1 MGNYLDAR
9 YIDIHKESASP
20 DQRDVIKKKV
30 FILDV
35 TSHKKCTIFPQ
46 LLKICNNVNYIEGR
60 PFPPFLP
67 PSFIFFLC
75 HTSKQIC
82 IVMPLPFPQILS
94 LVLEEKNVNVSPP
107 HHTTSSPP
115 LSIFFNDCKQN
126 KASLLCTNKII
137 IRVCQLLCPLPCICL
152 FLMMTHCDTKV
163 GSKNYLCLKVLTIK
177 C

>member
-20 DQRDVIKKKV
+20 PDQQRDVIKKS

-67 PSFIFFLC
+67 PSFIFLC

-94 LVLEEKNVNVSPP
+94 LVLEKKCLTTPP
-107 HHTTSSPP
+107 YHVFSS
-115 LSIFFNDCKQN
+115 SQHFFNDCKQN

-137 IRVCQLLCPLPCICL
+137 IRVCQLLCPQPCICL
-152 FLMMTHCDTKV
+152 F
-163 GSKNYLCLKVLTIK
+163 
-177 C
+177 

>member
-20 DQRDVIKKKV
+20 DQQRRDVIKKS

-60 PFPPFLP
+60 PFP
-67 PSFIFFLC
+67 SFIFFVSHIETNL
-75 HTSKQIC
+75 HRHATAFSPN
-82 IVMPLPFPQILS
+82 IVSRFGG
-94 LVLEEKNVNVSPP
+94 KNVCPTTPP
-107 HHTTSSPP
+107 YHVFSSQH
-115 LSIFFNDCKQN
+115 FFNDCKQN

-152 FLMMTHCDTKV
+152 FLMMAHCDTKV

>member
-20 DQRDVIKKKV
+20 PDQQRDVIKKS
-30 FILDV
+30 FILDE

-60 PFPPFLP
+60 PFP
-67 PSFIFFLC
+67 SFIFLC
-75 HTSKQIC
+75 HNSKQIC
-82 IVMPLPFPQILS
+82 IVMPLTAFSPNIVSRFGEKKCMSHHPTIPRLLLLS
-94 LVLEEKNVNVSPP
+94 A
-107 HHTTSSPP
+107 
-115 LSIFFNDCKQN
+115 FFNDCKQN

-152 FLMMTHCDTKV
+152 FFDDDSL
-163 GSKNYLCLKVLTIK
+163 
-177 C
+177 